1 MKKVIPVIIAIVLL
15 IIIGYMSFGKKIVDR
30 YSYGTERAD
39 LNDYFK
45 IYSSSDIPIILQD
58 ARIDV
63 YAHKIDGVIYF
74 DQSMIEDYFTERFYV
89 DTNENLLLY
98 TMSDSTVSAE
108 LGGNTYTKDGETF
121 TESYTTCLV
130 KDDTLYIAADYLKK
144 FVNFSYEVFSEPDHM
159 QLYTEWGRKT
169 VADIKADTQVRW
181 LAGVKSAILTDVA
194 KDDVVEVLEV
204 MDTWTKVK
212 TKDSFIGYVENS
224 KLTNERFEDETPVK
238 DAFSDELICLVRDH
252 KINLTWH
259 NIEFPQDGAD
269 LKQALANTRSV
280 NVVSPTWYRLSDNDG
295 NFKNVANAN
304 YVDYAHSRGI
314 EVWPLVS
321 NLDYKVDLYEILAY
335 TSKRNKL
342 VTELVADAVSR
353 CADGINLDFENVPVA
368 VSTHYVQFVRELG
381 VECHKYNLVLS
392 VDNYVPT
399 EYTAHYNRHE
409 QAKFADYIII
419 MGYDEHYVGS
429 DAGSVSSIPWMEK
442 GIKDTI
448 NYVPARQVINA
459 IPFYTRVWT
468 TKGNQVTSQAVT
480 MEVSQNFLTK
490 NKIKPVYDD
499 ATKQNYG
506 EVTIGK
512 ELWQV
517 WLEDAD
523 SIKIRLNVMQAAGI
537 AGVASWKLGQETP
550 DIWTVIE
557 AYMNE

>member
-1 MKKVIPVIIAIVLL
+1 MKKVIPVIIAIVLI

-98 TMSDSTVSAE
+98 TMSDATVSAE
-108 LGGNTYTKDGETF
+108 LGGKTYTKDGETF
-121 TESYTTCLV
+121 TENYITCLV

-144 FVNFSYEVFSEPDHM
+144 FVNFSYEVFPEPDHM

-224 KLTNERFEDETPVK
+224 KLTNERFEDETPVN

-304 YVDYAHSRGI
+304 YVDYAHGRGI

-335 TSKRNKL
+335 TSKRNRL
-342 VTELVADAVSR
+342 VTELVADVVSR
-353 CADGINLDFENVPVA
+353 GADGINLDFENVPVA

-429 DAGSVSSIPWMEK
+429 AAGSVSSIPWMEK

-459 IPFYTRVWT
+459 VPFYTRVWT
-468 TKGNQVTSQAVT
+468 TKGNEVTSQAVT

-490 NKIKPVYDD
+490 NKIKPAYDD

>member
-1 MKKVIPVIIAIVLL
+1 MKKVIPVIIAIVLI

-108 LGGNTYTKDGETF
+108 LGGKTYTKDGETF
-121 TESYTTCLV
+121 TENYITCLV

-144 FVNFSYEVFSEPDHM
+144 FVNFSYEVFTEPDRM

-194 KDDVVEVLEV
+194 KDDVVEILEV
-204 MDTWTKVK
+204 IDTWTKVK
-212 TKDSFIGYVENS
+212 TGDAFIGYVENS
-224 KLTNERFEDETPVK
+224 KLTNERFEDETPVN

-304 YVDYAHSRGI
+304 YVDYAHGRGI

-335 TSKRNKL
+335 TSKRNRL
-342 VTELVADAVSR
+342 VTELVADVVSR
-353 CADGINLDFENVPVA
+353 GADGINLDFENVPVA

-429 DAGSVSSIPWMEK
+429 AAGSVSSIPWMEK

-459 IPFYTRVWT
+459 VPFYTRVWT
-468 TKGNQVTSQAVT
+468 TKGNEVTSQAVT

-490 NKIKPVYDD
+490 NKIKPAYDD

>member
-1 MKKVIPVIIAIVLL
+1 MKKVIPVIIAIVLI

-30 YSYGTERAD
+30 YSYGTDRAD

-108 LGGNTYTKDGETF
+108 LGGKTYTKDGETF
-121 TESYTTCLV
+121 TENYITCLV

-144 FVNFSYEVFSEPDHM
+144 FVNFSYEVFPEPDHM

-194 KDDVVEVLEV
+194 KDDVVEILEV
-204 MDTWTKVK
+204 IDTWTKVK

-224 KLTNERFEDETPVK
+224 KLTNERFEDETPVN

-304 YVDYAHSRGI
+304 YVDYAHGRGI

-335 TSKRNKL
+335 TSKRNRL
-342 VTELVADAVSR
+342 VTELVADVVSR
-353 CADGINLDFENVPVA
+353 GADGINLDFENVPVA

-429 DAGSVSSIPWMEK
+429 AAGSVSSIPWMEK

-459 IPFYTRVWT
+459 VPFYTRVWT
-468 TKGNQVTSQAVT
+468 TKGNEVTSQAVT

-490 NKIKPVYDD
+490 NKIKPAYDD

>member
-1 MKKVIPVIIAIVLL
+1 MKKVIPVIIAIVLI

-108 LGGNTYTKDGETF
+108 LGGKTYTKDGETF
-121 TESYTTCLV
+121 TENYITCLV

-144 FVNFSYEVFSEPDHM
+144 FVNFSYEVFPEPDHM

-304 YVDYAHSRGI
+304 YVDYAHGRGI

-335 TSKRNKL
+335 TSKRNRL
-342 VTELVADAVSR
+342 VTELVADVVSR
-353 CADGINLDFENVPVA
+353 GADGINLDFENVPVA

-429 DAGSVSSIPWMEK
+429 AAGSVSSIPWMEK

-459 IPFYTRVWT
+459 VPFYTRVWT
-468 TKGNQVTSQAVT
+468 TKGNEVTSQAVT

-490 NKIKPVYDD
+490 NKIKPAYDD

>member
-1 MKKVIPVIIAIVLL
+1 MKKVIPVIIAIVLI

-108 LGGNTYTKDGETF
+108 LGGKTYTKDGETF

-144 FVNFSYEVFSEPDHM
+144 FVNFSYEVFPEPDHM

-304 YVDYAHSRGI
+304 YVDYAHGRGI

-335 TSKRNKL
+335 TSKRNRL
-342 VTELVADAVSR
+342 VTELVADVVSR
-353 CADGINLDFENVPVA
+353 GADGINLDFENVPVA

-429 DAGSVSSIPWMEK
+429 AAGSVSSIPWMEK

-459 IPFYTRVWT
+459 VPFYTRVWT
-468 TKGNQVTSQAVT
+468 TKGNEVTSQAVT

-490 NKIKPVYDD
+490 NKIKPAYDD

>member
-1 MKKVIPVIIAIVLL
+1 MKKVIPVIIAIVLI

-30 YSYGTERAD
+30 YSYGTDRAD

-58 ARIDV
+58 TRIDV

-108 LGGNTYTKDGETF
+108 LGGKTYTKDGETF
-121 TESYTTCLV
+121 TENYITCLV

-144 FVNFSYEVFSEPDHM
+144 FVNFSYEVFPEPDHM

-194 KDDVVEVLEV
+194 KDDVVEILEV

-224 KLTNERFEDETPVK
+224 KLTNERFEDETPVN

-304 YVDYAHSRGI
+304 YVDYAHGRGI

-335 TSKRNKL
+335 TSKRNRL
-342 VTELVADAVSR
+342 VTELVADVVSR
-353 CADGINLDFENVPVA
+353 GADGINLDFENVPVA

-459 IPFYTRVWT
+459 VPFYTRVWT
-468 TKGNQVTSQAVT
+468 TKGNEVTSQAVT

-490 NKIKPVYDD
+490 NKIKPAYDD

>member
-1 MKKVIPVIIAIVLL
+1 MKKVIPVIIAIVLI

-30 YSYGTERAD
+30 YSYGTDRAD

-108 LGGNTYTKDGETF
+108 LGGKTYTKDGETF
-121 TESYTTCLV
+121 TENYITCLV

-144 FVNFSYEVFSEPDHM
+144 FVNFSYEVFPEPDHM

-224 KLTNERFEDETPVK
+224 KLTNERFEDETPVN

-304 YVDYAHSRGI
+304 YVDYAHGRGI

-335 TSKRNKL
+335 TSKRNRL
-342 VTELVADAVSR
+342 VTELVADVVSR
-353 CADGINLDFENVPVA
+353 GADGINLDFENVPVA

-429 DAGSVSSIPWMEK
+429 AAGSVSSIPWMEK

-459 IPFYTRVWT
+459 VPFYTRVWT
-468 TKGNQVTSQAVT
+468 TKGNEVTSQAVT

-490 NKIKPVYDD
+490 NKIKPAYDD